1 MDAHKRIWAWPHF
14 DGWITGD
21 WSANTYHD
29 ERTVAYILVSEH
41 DRLMAEKDAEI
52 SRLREAVDGAAFQIT
67 ILANRLEAHG
77 DDVAS
82 PAQEFSS
89 RLHAAIRAMKGGGQ

>member
-52 SRLREAVDGAAFQIT
+52 SRLREAVVRARNYIHGGMFDRTLPVIRQ
-67 ILANRLEAHG
+67 LDEA
-77 DDVAS
+77 
-82 PAQEFSS
+82 
-89 RLHAAIRAMKGGGQ
+89 MGGETG

>member
-1 MDAHKRIWAWPHF
+1 MDAPKRIWINPRGTRWVTEDDAREDH
-14 DGWITGD
+14 GD
-21 WSANTYHD
+21 VDY
-29 ERTVAYILVSEH
+29 LLGSEH
-41 DRLMAEKDAEI
+41 DRLMAEKRAEI
-52 SRLREAVDGAAFQIT
+52 VRLREAVEGAAFQIM

-89 RLHAAIRAMKGGGQ
+89 RLHAAIRAMKGGGNK